1 MTRLLNCFL
10 SAALVSTLLAGCS
23 SDSSSEGPVPPPAGD
38 GNICGYVRCD
48 GRGIAG
54 VVVSD
59 GANVVK
65 TDAEGYY
72 SFTSDLATADFVRI
86 SIPSGYE
93 TARDGILP
101 TFYAAI
107 DPAEPGT
114 QRFDF
119 DLTAVDN
126 TRHLLLVM
134 ADVHISGRKPGYPND
149 SGTVVAE
156 LDAKQCRE
164 RFIPAL
170 TAHAASAAAGYR
182 VYGLNLGDM
191 THSEYWYSKN
201 YSFLQYIEA
210 MKGADFPIFHAIGNH
225 DYCHKV
231 ADDTADAQYKAA
243 LGPTYYSFN
252 LGRIH
257 YIVLDDM
264 VYKGS
269 NAYSPRIDDRQM
281 EWLRKDL
288 AATDPA
294 IRDVVVAMHVP
305 TVNGLQTD
313 GSYKKA
319 LENFD
324 EFYALFADYNL
335 TVMSGH
341 WHHAHSIRIGDKAAE
356 YILPAACGTWWYKLL
371 CIDGT
376 PAAFA
381 AWTVNG
387 TSMSHRIVPIG
398 DEYAAERYRVYNKGV
413 TTNTGTVAPGTASD
427 PAGGSPAVLV
437 NLWEMRPD
445 WTFDCYENGV
455 PTSGRLTRVARYDPI
470 HRDFCN
476 QGLIGWQRYSWCATV
491 RTADHW
497 LQYAPAD
504 PAAAIRITVT
514 NHKGTLLHVIDT
526 KIE

>member
-1 MTRLLNCFL
+1 MNRILNCFS
-10 SAALVSTLLAGCS
+10 SAALALTLLAGCS
-23 SDSSSEGPVPPPAGD
+23 SDSSSEGPVPPPAGE

-54 VVVSD
+54 VAVSD

-72 SFTSDLATADFVRI
+72 SFTSDLSSADFVRI
-86 SIPSGYE
+86 SVPSGYE

-119 DLTAVDN
+119 DLTAADN
-126 TRHLLLVM
+126 TRYLLLVM

-164 RFIPAL
+164 RFVPAL
-170 TAHAASAAAGYR
+170 AAHAASAPAGYR

-201 YSFLQYIEA
+201 YSFPQYIEA
-210 MKGADFPIFHAIGNH
+210 MKDVDFPVFHAIGNH

-269 NAYSPRIDDRQM
+269 NAYDTRIDDRLM
-281 EWLRKDL
+281 EWLR
-288 AATDPA
+288 
-294 IRDVVVAMHVP
+294 
-305 TVNGLQTD
+305 
-313 GSYKKA
+313 
-319 LENFD
+319 
-324 EFYALFADYNL
+324 
-335 TVMSGH
+335 
-341 WHHAHSIRIGDKAAE
+341 
-356 YILPAACGTWWYKLL
+356 
-371 CIDGT
+371 
-376 PAAFA
+376 
-381 AWTVNG
+381 
-387 TSMSHRIVPIG
+387 
-398 DEYAAERYRVYNKGV
+398 
-413 TTNTGTVAPGTASD
+413 
-427 PAGGSPAVLV
+427 
-437 NLWEMRPD
+437 
-445 WTFDCYENGV
+445 
-455 PTSGRLTRVARYDPI
+455 
-470 HRDFCN
+470 
-476 QGLIGWQRYSWCATV
+476 
-491 RTADHW
+491 
-497 LQYAPAD
+497 
-504 PAAAIRITVT
+504 
-514 NHKGTLLHVIDT
+514 
-526 KIE
+526 

>member
-1 MTRLLNCFL
+1 MNRILNCFS
-10 SAALVSTLLAGCS
+10 SAALALTLLAGCS
-23 SDSSSEGPVPPPAGD
+23 SDSSSEGPVPPPAGE

-54 VVVSD
+54 VAVSD

-65 TDAEGYY
+65 TDAAGYY
-72 SFTSDLATADFVRI
+72 SFTSDLSSADFVRI
-86 SIPSGYE
+86 SVPSCYE

-164 RFIPAL
+164 RFVPAL
-170 TAHAASAAAGYR
+170 AAHAASAPAGYR

-201 YSFLQYIEA
+201 YSFPQYIEA
-210 MKGADFPIFHAIGNH
+210 MKDVDFPVFHAIGNH

-269 NAYSPRIDDRQM
+269 NAYDTRIDDRQM

-294 IRDVVVAMHVP
+294 VRDVVVAMHVP

-319 LENFD
+319 LGNFRAS
-324 EFYALFADYNL
+324 FYDLFMALQATQTQL
-335 TVMSGH
+335 
-341 WHHAHSIRIGDKAAE
+341 
-356 YILPAACGTWWYKLL
+356 ACGARGGYNRKGTFFV
-371 CIDGT
+371 CRATDG
-376 PAAFA
+376 
-381 AWTVNG
+381 
-387 TSMSHRIVPIG
+387 G
-398 DEYAAERYRVYNKGV
+398 DYSGIFEEKNHDA
-413 TTNTGTVAPGTASD
+413 TGTET
-427 PAGGSPAVLV
+427 
-437 NLWEMRPD
+437 
-445 WTFDCYENGV
+445 
-455 PTSGRLTRVARYDPI
+455 
-470 HRDFCN
+470 
-476 QGLIGWQRYSWCATV
+476 Q
-491 RTADHW
+491 
-497 LQYAPAD
+497 
-504 PAAAIRITVT
+504 AAAYGEHRQGDRWQGGRGRADSERHPVRRACADRGRTRRWKDDAGFRVRPFA
-514 NHKGTLLHVIDT
+514 GAGL
-526 KIE
+526 

>member
-1 MTRLLNCFL
+1 
-10 SAALVSTLLAGCS
+10 
-23 SDSSSEGPVPPPAGD
+23 
-38 GNICGYVRCD
+38 
-48 GRGIAG
+48 
-54 VVVSD
+54 
-59 GANVVK
+59 
-65 TDAEGYY
+65 
-72 SFTSDLATADFVRI
+72 
-86 SIPSGYE
+86 
-93 TARDGILP
+93 
-101 TFYAAI
+101 
-107 DPAEPGT
+107 
-114 QRFDF
+114 
-119 DLTAVDN
+119 
-126 TRHLLLVM
+126 
-134 ADVHISGRKPGYPND
+134 
-149 SGTVVAE
+149 
-156 LDAKQCRE
+156 
-164 RFIPAL
+164 
-170 TAHAASAAAGYR
+170 
-182 VYGLNLGDM
+182 M

-201 YSFLQYIEA
+201 YSFPQYIEA

-269 NAYSPRIDDRQM
+269 NAYSTRIDDRQM

-341 WHHAHSIRIGDKAAE
+341 WHHAHSIRIGDQGRR
-356 YILPAACGTWWYKLL
+356 IHPPGGMRHMVVQTSLHRR
-371 CIDGT
+371 D

-437 NLWEMRPD
+437 NLLGDAPRLDLRLLRERRADLGPADPRGALRPHSPR
-445 WTFDCYENGV
+445 F
-455 PTSGRLTRVARYDPI
+455 LATR
-470 HRDFCN
+470 
-476 QGLIGWQRYSWCATV
+476 GLIGWQRYSWCATV

>member
-1 MTRLLNCFL
+1 MPHCNSNFQTRLNRILYCL
-10 SAALVSTLLAGCS
+10 SS
-23 SDSSSEGPVPPPAGD
+23 
-38 GNICGYVRCD
+38 
-48 GRGIAG
+48 
-54 VVVSD
+54 
-59 GANVVK
+59 
-65 TDAEGYY
+65 
-72 SFTSDLATADFVRI
+72 
-86 SIPSGYE
+86 
-93 TARDGILP
+93 
-101 TFYAAI
+101 
-107 DPAEPGT
+107 
-114 QRFDF
+114 
-119 DLTAVDN
+119 
-126 TRHLLLVM
+126 
-134 ADVHISGRKPGYPND
+134 
-149 SGTVVAE
+149 
-156 LDAKQCRE
+156 
-164 RFIPAL
+164 
-170 TAHAASAAAGYR
+170 
-182 VYGLNLGDM
+182 
-191 THSEYWYSKN
+191 
-201 YSFLQYIEA
+201 
-210 MKGADFPIFHAIGNH
+210 
-225 DYCHKV
+225 
-231 ADDTADAQYKAA
+231 AA

-269 NAYSPRIDDRQM
+269 NAYDTRIDDRQM

-294 IRDVVVAMHVP
+294 VRDVVVAMHVP

-319 LENFD
+319 LGNFD

-341 WHHAHSIRIGDKAAE
+341 WHHAHSVRISDKASE

-371 CIDGT
+371 CNDGT

-381 AWTVNG
+381 ACTVNG
-387 TSMSHRIVPIG
+387 TSMSRRIVPIG
-398 DEYAAERYRVYNKGV
+398 DEYATERYRVYNKGV

-455 PTSGRLTRVARYDPI
+455 QTSGRLTRVARYDPI

-497 LQYAPAD
+497 LQYVPAN

-514 NHKGTLLHVIDT
+514 DQKGALLHVIDT

>member
-1 MTRLLNCFL
+1 M
-10 SAALVSTLLAGCS
+10 
-23 SDSSSEGPVPPPAGD
+23 
-38 GNICGYVRCD
+38 
-48 GRGIAG
+48 
-54 VVVSD
+54 
-59 GANVVK
+59 K

-72 SFTSDLATADFVRI
+72 SFTSDLSSADFVRI
-86 SIPSGYE
+86 SVPSGYE

-119 DLTAVDN
+119 DLTAADN

-164 RFIPAL
+164 RFVPAL
-170 TAHAASAAAGYR
+170 AAHAASAPAGYR

-201 YSFLQYIEA
+201 YSFPQYIEA
-210 MKGADFPIFHAIGNH
+210 MKDVDFPVFHAIGNH

-269 NAYSPRIDDRQM
+269 NAYDTRIDDRQM

-294 IRDVVVAMHVP
+294 VHSFNLGRIHYIVLDDMVYKGSNAYDTRIDDRQMEWLRKDLAATDPAVRDVVVAMHVP

-319 LENFD
+319 LGNFD

-341 WHHAHSIRIGDKAAE
+341 WHHAHSVRISDKASE

-371 CIDGT
+371 CNDGT

-381 AWTVNG
+381 ACTVNG
-387 TSMSHRIVPIG
+387 TSMSRRIVPIG
-398 DEYAAERYRVYNKGV
+398 DEY
-413 TTNTGTVAPGTASD
+413 VASTSRNVTAS
-427 PAGGSPAVLV
+427 
-437 NLWEMRPD
+437 
-445 WTFDCYENGV
+445 T
-455 PTSGRLTRVARYDPI
+455 TRA
-470 HRDFCN
+470 
-476 QGLIGWQRYSWCATV
+476 
-491 RTADHW
+491 
-497 LQYAPAD
+497 
-504 PAAAIRITVT
+504 
-514 NHKGTLLHVIDT
+514 
-526 KIE
+526 